1 MCWNAEV
8 SLNSFIFGVIS
19 FIITMSMNTIDY
31 KYLLLPLTVSSMQ
44 LVEYFAW
51 KNINNKEAMAI
62 ISLMGMSLILLQ
74 ILIIN
79 ITVLHG
85 KELTLT
91 LTLIITL
98 ILLTSLA
105 ILTYVINNNKL
116 RMEKGVN
123 GHLVWHWAD
132 IPIPLLI
139 IILSFYFVAAFMNN
153 GKFKLIIILAFI
165 LLLISLYSYYK
176 YKTWG
181 SMWCY
186 YANFG
191 WIFFIGY
198 SLLNL
203 YKRKIK
209 K

>member
-1 MCWNAEV
+1 M
-8 SLNSFIFGVIS
+8 LI
-19 FIITMSMNTIDY
+19 NTIDY

-51 KNINNKEAMAI
+51 KNINNKEAIAI

-74 ILIIN
+74 IVIIN

-85 KELTLT
+85 KELIII
-91 LTLIITL
+91 LIL
-98 ILLTSLA
+98 ILLASLV

-123 GHLVWHWAD
+123 GHLMWHWAD

-139 IILSFYFVAAFMNN
+139 FILSFYFYASFRNN
-153 GKFKLIIILAFI
+153 GKFRLIIILAFI
-165 LLLISLYSYYK
+165 LLLISIYSYYR

-186 YANFG
+186 YSNYG

-203 YKRKIK
+203 YKRKIEK
-209 K
+209 

>member
-19 FIITMSMNTIDY
+19 FIITMSINTIDY

-51 KNINNKEAMAI
+51 KNINNKEAIAI

-74 ILIIN
+74 IVIIN

-85 KELTLT
+85 KELIII
-91 LTLIITL
+91 LIL
-98 ILLTSLA
+98 ILLASLV

-123 GHLVWHWAD
+123 GHLMWHWAD

-139 IILSFYFVAAFMNN
+139 FILSFYFYASFRNN
-153 GKFKLIIILAFI
+153 GKFRLIIILAFI
-165 LLLISLYSYYK
+165 LLLISIYSYYR

-186 YANFG
+186 YSNYG

-203 YKRKIK
+203 YKRKIEK
-209 K
+209 

>member
-19 FIITMSMNTIDY
+19 FIITMSINTIDY

-51 KNINNKEAMAI
+51 KNINDKEAIAI

-74 ILIIN
+74 IVIIN

-85 KELTLT
+85 KELIII
-91 LTLIITL
+91 LIL
-98 ILLTSLA
+98 ILLASLV

-123 GHLVWHWAD
+123 GHLMWHWAD

-139 IILSFYFVAAFMNN
+139 FILSFYFYASFRNN
-153 GKFKLIIILAFI
+153 GKFRLIIILAFI
-165 LLLISLYSYYK
+165 LLLISIYSYYR

-186 YANFG
+186 YSNYG

-203 YKRKIK
+203 YKRKIEK
-209 K
+209 